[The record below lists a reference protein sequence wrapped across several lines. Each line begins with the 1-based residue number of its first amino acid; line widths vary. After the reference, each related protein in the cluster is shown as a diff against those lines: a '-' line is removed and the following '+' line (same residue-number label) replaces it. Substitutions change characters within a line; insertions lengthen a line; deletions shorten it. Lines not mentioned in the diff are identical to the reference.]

1 MDMSP
6 TDALAH
12 STLHTVTRLLAVV
25 DTLVTLSPDE
35 RQELR
40 MATWVYALSALFDAL
55 VEDATR
61 TAHEEIAELTRWAA
75 LPTLHDTD
83 APSEAAS
90 S

>member
-6 TDALAH
+6 TDSLAH

-40 MATWVYALSALFDAL
+40 MATWVYALPALF
-55 VEDATR
+55 EDATR